1 MMEARKRLVQEK
13 RLMETELENSK
24 KIAHR
29 TMFEVTT
36 TQKIESRLRHEALT
50 KKKEKIERDVYLR
63 RQQLADLYNSEIE
76 FWRTEVLSKKE
87 TMEERKAALMER
99 AYALRDAREAAR
111 KKMIQEKLDALWR
124 EGCDDARALDSKE
137 LTRFMGA
144 ERLRQIQEK
153 ENRRQ
158 AADASESVF
167 LSEWT
172 RQLSA
177 IEEKDKAKEAARNK
191 ANQDTAVG
199 LLDQIKYNEHMK
211 DEHARK
217 IQADDDRELAE
228 ISKALEDEAALRE
241 QMHRDAVLRGKEV
254 LAFNNQYKEIKKQ
267 EQALEAERDALLLE
281 SALRQEREKIA
292 AENSKAEAGYEA
304 ARQYRKYLEDLMV
317 REKEDTSAVDEIN
330 RRESE
335 KVWKARDDALKARQD
350 ARDYLMN
357 LVNEGRKQQIA
368 FKQAAR
374 IKEREADRTYASR
387 FIEDIKAGIAADRKA
402 ADDRRKVAEDNNTK
416 LLEQIAERE
425 RQQELAKQEIFI
437 ESKHMEHR
445 ERSHQQRLAQQAG
458 NLRLNFPLK
467 RPDY

>member
-1 MMEARKRLVQEK
+1 MATPQFLSSRQVKAMMEARKRLEQEK
-13 RLMETELENSK
+13 LLMETELENSK

-76 FWRTEVLSKKE
+76 FWRSEVLSKKE

-124 EGCDDARALDSKE
+124 EGCDDARTLDSKE

-158 AADASESVF
+158 AANANESVF
-167 LSEWT
+167 LTEWT

-177 IEEKDKAKEAARNK
+177 MEERDKAKEAARNK
-191 ANQDTAVG
+191 ASQDTAVG

-228 ISKALEDEAALRE
+228 INKALQDEAAMWACSGGSTARLSRIWWLRIE
-241 QMHRDAVLRGKEV
+241 GGSRRAV
-254 LAFNNQYKEIKKQ
+254 
-267 EQALEAERDALLLE
+267 
-281 SALRQEREKIA
+281 
-292 AENSKAEAGYEA
+292 
-304 ARQYRKYLEDLMV
+304 
-317 REKEDTSAVDEIN
+317 
-330 RRESE
+330 
-335 KVWKARDDALKARQD
+335 
-350 ARDYLMN
+350 
-357 LVNEGRKQQIA
+357 
-368 FKQAAR
+368 
-374 IKEREADRTYASR
+374 
-387 FIEDIKAGIAADRKA
+387 
-402 ADDRRKVAEDNNTK
+402 
-416 LLEQIAERE
+416 
-425 RQQELAKQEIFI
+425 
-437 ESKHMEHR
+437 
-445 ERSHQQRLAQQAG
+445 RL
-458 NLRLNFPLK
+458 
-467 RPDY
+467 